1 MTQDSYNNYVANVAI
16 RIGELGNSLVDDFEK
31 DKCNLE
37 RKAMNLRIL
46 SAYIDILSCWDLP
59 EEDVDGVI
67 ENNNC
72 LSIEEMKSITT
83 HINKLTGDNYCVDYY
98 KKFGEQKKNK

>member
-1 MTQDSYNNYVANVAI
+1 MTQTSYNNYVSNVAI

-31 DKCNLE
+31 DNCRLDKKIMDL
-37 RKAMNLRIL
+37 KIL

-59 EEDVDGVI
+59 EEDAEGVI
-67 ENNNC
+67 ENKNC
-72 LSIEEMKSITT
+72 LSIDEMKVITT

-98 KKFGEQKKNK
+98 KRFGQ